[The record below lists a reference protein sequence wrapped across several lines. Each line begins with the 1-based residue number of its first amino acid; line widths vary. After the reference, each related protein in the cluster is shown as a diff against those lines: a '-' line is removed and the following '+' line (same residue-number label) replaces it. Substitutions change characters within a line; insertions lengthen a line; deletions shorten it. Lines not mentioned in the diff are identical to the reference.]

1 MKRWMSVLLTVVMV
15 VALVM
20 SMSPA
25 AFADDAST
33 GSSDDNTQ
41 KTVTISMKLTGTKPK
56 PAEVYDIKI
65 EPIKVELSSVT
76 IPSSTPDSVPITG
89 EGAFTL
95 GLTSGDSTSFPTV
108 PGAVIKFDT
117 VGKYTY
123 HIYQIVGDNPKC
135 HYDKDRYEL
144 EVYVTNNADY
154 TGHEVSICIYQLKA
168 ILNSDGTVKE
178 YEKQPTKVDDIVF
191 TNKYWVAP
199 ANTPSTGD
207 ESNVVLYALVS
218 VLALATL
225 TTGIVVLK
233 RKKQ

>member
-33 GSSDDNTQ
+33 GSSGDNTQ
-41 KTVTISMKLTGTKPK
+41 KTVTISVKLTGTKPK

-65 EPIKVELSSVT
+65 EPISVEVSSAN
-76 IPSSTPDSVPITG
+76 IPSSSPDSVPITG

-95 GLTSGDSTSFPTV
+95 GLSSGSTPFLTPD
-108 PGAVIKFDT
+108 AVIKFDT

-178 YEKQPTKVDDIVF
+178 YEKQPTKVNDIVF